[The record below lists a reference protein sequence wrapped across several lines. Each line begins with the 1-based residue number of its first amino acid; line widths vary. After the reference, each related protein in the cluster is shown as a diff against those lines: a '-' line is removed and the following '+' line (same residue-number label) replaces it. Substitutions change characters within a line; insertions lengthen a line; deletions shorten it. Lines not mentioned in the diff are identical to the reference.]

1 MTPLIDCLLIGLGA
15 TLIMDLWGLLR
26 HPLLGMPLPS
36 YYLVGRW
43 LGHMPRGQFRHRAI
57 AEAAPVPGETLIG
70 WLAHYL
76 IGVSFAALLLLV
88 AGSKWLANPS
98 LPPALAVGLVT
109 VLAPFLLMQ
118 PAMGAGLAASRLPNP
133 GPARLHSLITHG
145 IFGLG
150 LYLSALGLRLLN

>member
-1 MTPLIDCLLIGLGA
+1 MSNLIDYFFIGLGA

-43 LGHMPRGQFRHRAI
+43 LGHMPKGRFRHQAI
-57 AEAAPVPGETLIG
+57 AEATPVPGETLIG

-76 IGVSFAALLLLV
+76 IGITFAALLLV
-88 AGSKWLANPS
+88 ITGPEWLESPN
-98 LPPALAVGLVT
+98 LAPTLTVGLVT

-118 PAMGAGLAASRLPNP
+118 PCMGAGIAASRLPNP
-133 GPARLHSLITHG
+133 GMARLHSLITHG

-150 LYLSALGLRLLN
+150 LYLSALGLRLFH

>member
-1 MTPLIDCLLIGLGA
+1 MSPLIDCLLIGLGA

-43 LGHMPRGQFRHRAI
+43 LGHMPKGQFRHQAI
-57 AEAAPVPGETLIG
+57 TEAAPVPGETLIG

-76 IGVSFAALLLLV
+76 IGVSFAALLILIT
-88 AGSKWLANPS
+88 GSKWLTSPS
-98 LPPALAVGLVT
+98 LTPALAVGLVT

-118 PAMGAGLAASRLPNP
+118 PGMGAGIAASRLPNP
-133 GPARLHSLITHG
+133 GQARLHSLLTHG

-150 LYLSALGLRLLN
+150 LYLSALGLRLFH